1 MIGDQPRKA
10 TKIPTKLMADWV
22 ETVIVNRP
30 GRVEQVETMAALL
43 PAVLE
48 AEKACGQVPTNGEH
62 L

>member
-1 MIGDQPRKA
+1 
-10 TKIPTKLMADWV
+10 MADWV